1 MTCPLP
7 GSAAK
12 TLVLL
17 SIFAVTSS
25 LAADNK
31 TADQKEREAAF
42 VAQMA
47 NTTLTGSFTVDG
59 KADAPPKPESYEIE
73 SVVNATGNLW
83 TFNTRVKY
91 GKTDVRLPI
100 TVPVVWAGDTPM
112 VSLTNATIPGM
123 GSEFSA
129 RVIFH
134 EHRYAGTWQH
144 GKKGGHMF
152 GTIAKSKATAEATTK
167 NSPATK

>member
-1 MTCPLP
+1 MP
-7 GSAAK
+7 K
-12 TLVLL
+12 TTVLL
-17 SIFAVTSS
+17 ILLTIASGTN
-25 LAADNK
+25 LLQADDVSPEQE
-31 TADQKEREAAF
+31 AREKAF
-42 VAQMA
+42 VEQMA
-47 NTTLTGSFTVDG
+47 NTALTGSFTVDG
-59 KADAPPKPESYEIE
+59 NTDAPPKPERYEIE
-73 SVVNATGNLW
+73 SVVKAAGNLW

-100 TVPVVWAGDTPM
+100 TVPVVWAEGTPM
-112 VSLTNATIPGM
+112 VALTNATIPGM

-152 GTIAKSKATAEATTK
+152 GMIAKTKTAKSNEAQPETK
-167 NSPATK
+167 VTP